1 MVGENRD
8 PWDMLSSGGRV
19 IKPERSVRTIKNVAK
34 NAMTRAEGWLTLT
47 KSSELS
53 TTARSD
59 KQSGD

>member
-34 NAMTRAEGWLTLT
+34 NAMTRAEGWLTLA
-47 KSSELS
+47 KASELS